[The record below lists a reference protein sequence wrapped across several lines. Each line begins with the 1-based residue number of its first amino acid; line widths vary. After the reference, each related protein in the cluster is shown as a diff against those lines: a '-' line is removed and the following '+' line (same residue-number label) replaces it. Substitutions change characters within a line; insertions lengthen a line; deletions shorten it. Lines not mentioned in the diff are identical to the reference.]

1 MLENIKDIEFI
12 KDLSAGATISQSAEL
27 FKSHDIID
35 YETEFELS
43 YADIINSTLALNI
56 ASEFYDVRCAV
67 FVKNNTLTA
76 AALGSTII
84 DAFQNAIDCN
94 PLDSICGAVVLTK
107 EVDVDVARLLTSQHI
122 VLAPSFTKNAI
133 NVLDINKVKY
143 VVVKTPL
150 KDYKNYLQEEIVVT
164 PFGTV
169 VQSANKKELDAE
181 TFKVVSKQKPTKEQI
196 EDSIFAW
203 KITKYL
209 RSSSIVVA
217 KDFKTVGIA
226 QGLQSN
232 AFEYAMNIAC
242 DNSKEAVLATD
253 VPLTVHDLNTAVQGR
268 ISLIIQPGV
277 QQDVLKQADKFEVSM
292 ITTGISNFALK

>member
-12 KDLSAGATISQSAEL
+12 KDLSAGATISQAAEL
-27 FKSHDIID
+27 FKSHDIIV

-56 ASEFYDVRCAV
+56 ASEFYDVCCAV

-94 PLDSICGAVVLTK
+94 PLDSICGAVVLTN

-181 TFKVVSKQKPTKEQI
+181 TFKVVSKSKPTKEQI

-209 RSSSIVVA
+209 RSSSIVIA
-217 KDFKTVGIA
+217 KDFKTVGIS
-226 QGLQSN
+226 QGLQSD

>member
-56 ASEFYDVRCAV
+56 ASEFYDVCCAV

-76 AALGSTII
+76 AALGATII

-209 RSSSIVVA
+209 KSSSIVVA

>member
-1 MLENIKDIEFI
+1 MLENIKNIEFLR
-12 KDLSAGATISQSAEL
+12 DLSAGATISQPAEL

-56 ASEFYDVRCAV
+56 ASEFYDVCAAV

-76 AALGSTII
+76 AALGSTILN
-84 DAFQNAIDCN
+84 AFQNAIDCN
-94 PLDSICGAVVLTK
+94 PIDSICGAVVLTK
-107 EVDVDVARLLTSQHI
+107 EVDVDLARLLTPQHI

-143 VVVKTPL
+143 VVIKTPL
-150 KDYKNYLQEEIVVT
+150 KDYKNYLQEEVVVT

-169 VQSANKKELDAE
+169 VQAVNKKELDAE
-181 TFKVVSKQKPTKEQI
+181 TFKVVSKAKPTKEQI

-209 RSSSIVVA
+209 KSSSIVVA

-242 DNSKEAVLATD
+242 DNSKDAVLATD

-268 ISLIIQPGV
+268 IGLVIQPGV
-277 QQDVLKQADKFEVSM
+277 QRDVLNQADKFEVSM